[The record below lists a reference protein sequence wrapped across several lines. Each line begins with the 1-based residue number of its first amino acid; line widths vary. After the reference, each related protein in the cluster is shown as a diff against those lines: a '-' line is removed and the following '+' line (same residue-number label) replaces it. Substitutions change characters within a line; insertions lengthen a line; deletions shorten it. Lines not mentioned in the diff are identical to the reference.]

1 MIEFIK
7 KVKMFVVGA
16 GAEMTHTNTE
26 QEQIFLLELIEA
38 YEKGLIVS
46 VRLEGDEPPKT
57 KIGQVVAEE
66 KFCPVVKAL

>member
-46 VRLEGDEPPKT
+46 VRLEGDEPPKLI
-57 KIGQVVAEE
+57 KGEE
-66 KFCPVVKAL
+66 EQLLFTLN